1 MGDVLEIRS
10 PTIAGAEVMKRAS
23 AILPFVCLLGI
34 LCAGM
39 GWSIVRPSR
48 GLAEIPVTYWAW
60 RNDAPS
66 GADVRAATG
75 RGRGSALF
83 LRAGQIELKKD
94 ALRRIRPAGGVF
106 PDRLPIHLVYNAT
119 PEVLLRFE
127 RIEPASLAACILETF
142 AADRDRARH
151 ENATVAGLQ
160 LDIDCPTRLLGR
172 YRETLR
178 IVRAG
183 LPAGYGL
190 SITGLPTWMN
200 APELPQLL
208 KETDFW
214 TPQCYGWRI
223 PETMADL
230 TPIAEP
236 EAVGRAVARAEKLGH
251 PYFAGIAAYGY
262 LLHFDRAKR
271 RLSLRGDISVAEI
284 RNFPAR
290 LIDRD
295 SVFETWRAETD
306 FVIDGLGVRAGEFLV
321 FEKPSSERFAASLEA
336 ARTSSGP
343 ALRGFCLFRLPA
355 PDDPTTLP
363 LDAVAAALNG
373 QSASSAT
380 TSKPEAAP
388 SSRSIHF
395 PDQPARTGST
405 ERK

>member
-1 MGDVLEIRS
+1 MW
-10 PTIAGAEVMKRAS
+10 S
-23 AILPFVCLLGI
+23 ALKPRVFLCLTMAIGTLSGLG
-34 LCAGM
+34 LTF
-39 GWSIVRPSR
+39 RPHPSR
-48 GLAEIPVTYWAW
+48 SLSEIPVAYWAW
-60 RNDAPS
+60 RNDAPA
-66 GADVRAATG
+66 GDDVRAAVG

-94 ALRRIRPAGGVF
+94 ALRRIRPAGGVY
-106 PDRLPIHLVYNAT
+106 PDRIPLHLVYNAT

-127 RIEPASLAACILETF
+127 RIEPATLAACILETF
-142 AADRDRARH
+142 AADRDRARRDH
-151 ENATVAGLQ
+151 ATVVGLQ

-183 LPAGYGL
+183 LPTGYGL

-200 APELPQLL
+200 APELPRLL

-223 PETMADL
+223 PETMDDL

-236 EAVGRAVARAEKLGH
+236 EAVGRAVGRAEKLGH

-262 LLHFDRAKR
+262 LLHFDRSKR
-271 RLSLRGDISVAEI
+271 RLSLRGDISAAEI
-284 RNFPAR
+284 RSFPAR
-290 LIDRD
+290 CIDRD

-306 FVIDGLGVRAGEFLV
+306 FVIAGLAVRAGEFLV
-321 FEKPSSERFAASLEA
+321 FETPSAERFAASLDA
-336 ARTSSGP
+336 ARINSGH

-363 LDAVAAALNG
+363 LDAVAAVLNG
-373 QSASSAT
+373 APIPQSQAPPERRSVHFTSI
-380 TSKPEAAP
+380 SKPDAAP
-388 SSRSIHF
+388 TAAKEGPR
-395 PDQPARTGST
+395 
-405 ERK
+405 

>member
-1 MGDVLEIRS
+1 MWPITLKSRAVLCLALSVGILSGLGLTLGRRS
-10 PTIAGAEVMKRAS
+10 PK
-23 AILPFVCLLGI
+23 P
-34 LCAGM
+34 
-39 GWSIVRPSR
+39 
-48 GLAEIPVTYWAW
+48 LAEIPVAYWAW
-60 RNDAPS
+60 RNDAPT
-66 GADVRAATG
+66 GDDVRAAVG

-94 ALRRIRPAGGVF
+94 VLRRIRPAGGAF
-106 PDRLPIHLVYNAT
+106 PDRIPLHLVYNAT

-127 RIEPASLAACILETF
+127 RLEPATLAACILETF
-142 AADRDRARH
+142 AADRDRAGR
-151 ENATVAGLQ
+151 ERATVVGLQ

-183 LPAGYGL
+183 LSAGYGL

-200 APELPQLL
+200 APELPGLL

-223 PETMADL
+223 PETLDDL

-262 LLHFDRAKR
+262 LLHFDRSRR
-271 RLSLRGDISVAEI
+271 RLSLRGDISAAEI
-284 RNFPAR
+284 RSFPAR
-290 LIDRD
+290 LVNRD

-306 FVIDGLGVRAGEFLV
+306 FVMDGLGVRAGEFLV
-321 FEKPSSERFAASLEA
+321 FETPSAERFAASLDA

-363 LDAVAAALNG
+363 LDAVAAVLNG
-373 QSASSAT
+373 QPVPSP
-380 TSKPEAAP
+380 KREAAP
-388 SSRSIHF
+388 LPRSVHF
-395 PDQPARTGST
+395 PDQPARAGST